1 MCPGTEVHGLRRA
14 GGINLDYLRVV
25 FPRKRVDRL
34 YAVLLEY
41 NNDVNAAAAKLQ
53 QGNHTVVCVCVCVC
67 VCVRPCAFKDSNMGH
82 RFITIQKRASI
93 HHNREPTFQPPTPSA
108 PTPPPLSTFIPT
120 AAEPLKEGIGR
131 HP

>member
-53 QGNHTVVCVCVCVC
+53 QGIITLLCVC
-67 VCVRPCAFKDSNMGH
+67 VCVRAC
-82 RFITIQKRASI
+82 
-93 HHNREPTFQPPTPSA
+93 
-108 PTPPPLSTFIPT
+108 
-120 AAEPLKEGIGR
+120 LKEQYTNNATVDAHLNRTKQRVSQPNIRPTRRPEEKQSGFI
-131 HP
+131 